1 MNNHE
6 LNWSDM
12 AFGSKKPLKSLK
24 AIFIAP
30 SRQMSQTRF
39 VQIIK
44 KYLPLGNIV
53 VAISKE
59 NYILGYDNQPQFKT
73 LDKSV
78 IEKVITKVNS
88 STSVHKITIL
98 NCSQKDVLDIYNSAK
113 FKSVLLV
120 NGSWQYSFHLRPEYY
135 CLVNNNIPFEYISP
149 FADEAEAISYDK
161 SIGLIDNKINQNLV
175 VSEAEALSV
184 AIAARRD
191 SFDTSFQT
199 GVALAEKV
207 KGGYKIIKTYY
218 NKTVPY
224 RTFAWH
230 YGAQREKHC
239 AMPGDL
245 TYYDTVHA
253 EILMAI
259 DGKNLDD
266 KTLFIEL
273 LPCPN
278 CARMLCETGI
288 SEIVYSLD
296 HSDGYAVKL
305 LEKAGKTVRRHVVT
319 NDILDMETE

>member
-1 MNNHE
+1 MNNYE
-6 LNWSDM
+6 LKWSDM

-30 SRQMSQTRF
+30 SRQMSSVRF
-39 VQIIK
+39 VQIVK
-44 KYLPLGNIV
+44 KYLTLGNIV
-53 VAISKE
+53 VAITSE
-59 NYILGYDNQPQFKT
+59 DYIFGYDNQPQFKT

-78 IEKVITKVNS
+78 IENIIAKVNS
-88 STSVHKITIL
+88 SNSVHKITVL
-98 NCSQKDVLDIYNSAK
+98 NCSQKDILDIYNSAK

-135 CLVNNNIPFEYISP
+135 CLVNNAIPFEYISP
-149 FADEAEAISYDK
+149 FADENEAIEYDK
-161 SIGLIDNKINQNLV
+161 SINFVDVDIKNNQIIN
-175 VSEAEALSV
+175 EAEVMSI
-184 AIAARRD
+184 AIAARQD

-207 KGGYKIIKTYY
+207 KGGYKIIQTYY

-230 YGAQREKHC
+230 YGAQRERHF

-253 EILMAI
+253 EVLMAI
-259 DGKNLDD
+259 DGQSLDG

-288 SEIVYSLD
+288 TEIIYSLD

-305 LEKAGKTVRRHVVT
+305 LEKAGKTVRRHVVA
-319 NDILDMETE
+319 NDILDMEGK